1 MLLPSATK
9 LRRSCFYTCLSV
21 RGGGSASVHA
31 GILPPQEHTSPS
43 RWLLLRTVRILLEC
57 ILVRN
62 FISANKIKYLAK
74 FISVIL
80 NAHICSFFPRGI
92 LPSSFDRNWS
102 TSSSTTLMLA
112 LSPVAPKLVKLVVLA
127 FLLPPK
133 LLRLAVL
140 AGLVDKMPPE
150 SPVSIAVAEEPPAPA
165 VKYIWSPCLSKIRER
180 TQLTFNKILL
190 Q

>member
-1 MLLPSATK
+1 MSLAT
-9 LRRSCFYTCLSV
+9 
-21 RGGGSASVHA
+21 
-31 GILPPQEHTSPS
+31 HTSMGTQCKHFPLGPWWHLQKERKS
-43 RWLLLRTVRILLEC
+43 NFV
-57 ILVRN
+57 VRN
-62 FISANKIKYLAK
+62 FISANKIKYWVE

-92 LPSSFDRNWS
+92 LPSSLDRNWS

-127 FLLPPK
+127 FLLPTK

-150 SPVSIAVAEEPPAPA
+150 SPVSIAVAKEPPVPA
-165 VKYIWSPCLSKIRER
+165 VKYIWSPCLSKIKER
-180 TQLTFNKILL
+180 N
-190 Q
+190 

>member
-1 MLLPSATK
+1 MNLSKFNLYHKISRQLDNNVICHTY
-9 LRRSCFYTCLSV
+9 LNRYTVQAFSFGTMMTPAKKGEVIMSLE
-21 RGGGSASVHA
+21 
-31 GILPPQEHTSPS
+31 ILYP
-43 RWLLLRTVRILLEC
+43 LK
-57 ILVRN
+57 
-62 FISANKIKYLAK
+62 KIKYLAK

-92 LPSSFDRNWS
+92 LPSSLDRNWS